1 MSHSD
6 TLLYPLLLLL
16 LPVLHTLHPYSKLY
30 SHSSYN
36 CILQM
41 SRDWI
46 KLRNGL
52 LCCSQY
58 KISFCLV
65 IIIVISF
72 HITQQLSKHLL
83 FFALVWY
90 YYGIRFKIVDTCCIL
105 PSLYYGDGEAVG
117 VMVGYMNLLAFFH
130 LYHLQ
135 PQHNIK

>member
-90 YYGIRFKIVDTCCIL
+90 YYGIRFKIVDTCCYSAKFVLWRWRGGWCDGGLYGHFSIFPPL
-105 PSLYYGDGEAVG
+105 PPSTTT
-117 VMVGYMNLLAFFH
+117 
-130 LYHLQ
+130 
-135 PQHNIK
+135 